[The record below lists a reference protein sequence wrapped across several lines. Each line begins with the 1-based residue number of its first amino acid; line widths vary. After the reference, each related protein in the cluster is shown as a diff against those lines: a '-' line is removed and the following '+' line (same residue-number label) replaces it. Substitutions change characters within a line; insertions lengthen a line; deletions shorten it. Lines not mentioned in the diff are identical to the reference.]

1 MKNLICIVCP
11 RGCRLTVD
19 EENGYA
25 VTGNSCPRGAEYGK
39 NEILNPVRTLTTTV
53 RIESETMKLC
63 PVRTEKP
70 IPKGKMFEAV
80 KVLSG
85 IQLKAPVKT
94 GDVALKDILNTGA
107 DVIVTRDILK

>member
-19 EENGYA
+19 ENNGYA
-25 VTGNSCPRGAEYGK
+25 VTGNACPRGAEYGK
-39 NEILNPVRTLTTTV
+39 NEILNPLRTLTTTV

-63 PVRTEKP
+63 PVRTEAP

-80 KVLSG
+80 KVLNAVS
-85 IQLKAPVKT
+85 LKAPVMT
-94 GDVALKDILNTGA
+94 GDVALKNILGTGA

>member
-25 VTGNSCPRGAEYGK
+25 VEGNQCPRGEEYGR
-39 NEILNPVRTLTTTV
+39 NEIMNPVRVVTTTV
-53 RIESETMKLC
+53 RIESSEMKLC

-70 IPKGKMFEAV
+70 IPKDKMFECIR
-80 KVLSG
+80 VLNG
-85 IQLKAPVKT
+85 ITLKAPVRT
-94 GDVALKDILNTGA
+94 GDIVFENLLSTGVN
-107 DVIVTRDILK
+107 VIATRDIPS

>member
-19 EENGYA
+19 EENGYT
-25 VTGNSCPRGAEYGK
+25 VSGNACPRGEEYGK

-53 RIESETMKLC
+53 RIESENMKLC
-63 PVRTEKP
+63 PVRTAKP

-80 KVLSG
+80 KALNAVS
-85 IQLKAPVKT
+85 LKAPVKT
-94 GDVALKDILNTGA
+94 GDIALKDILGTGA

>member
-11 RGCRLTVD
+11 RGCRLSVD
-19 EENGYA
+19 EENGFA
-25 VTGNSCPRGAEYGK
+25 VTGNQCPRGAEYGK
-39 NEILNPVRTLTTTV
+39 NEIMNPVRTLTTTM

-70 IPKGKMFEAV
+70 IAKDKMFEAV
-80 KVLSG
+80 RLLSSVS
-85 IQLKAPVKT
+85 LKAPVRIGDKAFENLLST
-94 GDVALKDILNTGA
+94 GI

>member
-19 EENGYA
+19 EENGCKVA
-25 VTGNSCPRGAEYGK
+25 GNACPRGAEYGK

-53 RIESETMKLC
+53 RIESENMKLC
-63 PVRTEKP
+63 PVRTAKP

-80 KVLSG
+80 KTLNAVS
-85 IQLKAPVKT
+85 LKAPVKT
-94 GDVALKDILNTGA
+94 GDIALKDILGTGA